1 MRFNIKKIEKFKS
14 IYIYISFLRERSN
27 TIDYET
33 EAACALILP
42 GLLSNRTANYPS
54 KKLIQIACNNL
65 YSASIKVTR
74 ESYYSNLSLDFMMS
88 IVNPRFVSDK
98 KYLNKCFEML
108 NEVINNPLL
117 NEDKTG
123 FDEKL
128 FNERQKIAFQLSK
141 QMYDN
146 KQIYAYYQL
155 FNIMKRE
162 EIPLL
167 YMVSK
172 SDLEKVDNIKL
183 YNYYQHIL
191 QNSEIIVNVVGDV
204 KENDI
209 KEMLES
215 FMPLQDKKI
224 PYNFY
229 QKEEV
234 LPRKVIEKVEYQKV
248 NQTILELGYR
258 FKEYA
263 PEKDPVIHLF
273 NSMLSG
279 MFSSTLNSVVREKNS
294 LAYSIMS
301 DFNEERHAMCIIA
314 GIDKKNIDKVKEV
327 IQEEIAKYKTGKIEN
342 GAELLRQ
349 AKEDYYR
356 DYDAI
361 DDDPISKIVTEY
373 DDMISAPY
381 DSNWYHNAVEQVK
394 IEDIFNFCK
403 ELYLD
408 TTYILTSGEEHE

>member
-248 NQTILELGYR
+248 NQTILE
-258 FKEYA
+258 
-263 PEKDPVIHLF
+263 
-273 NSMLSG
+273 
-279 MFSSTLNSVVREKNS
+279 
-294 LAYSIMS
+294 
-301 DFNEERHAMCIIA
+301 
-314 GIDKKNIDKVKEV
+314 
-327 IQEEIAKYKTGKIEN
+327 
-342 GAELLRQ
+342 
-349 AKEDYYR
+349 
-356 DYDAI
+356 
-361 DDDPISKIVTEY
+361 
-373 DDMISAPY
+373 
-381 DSNWYHNAVEQVK
+381 
-394 IEDIFNFCK
+394 
-403 ELYLD
+403 
-408 TTYILTSGEEHE
+408 